1 MKKCFRAK
9 DKQQSSLLH
18 YIYPE
23 TEPLFKEY
31 LLPDERID
39 KSKPEYATITIM
51 DQRGIRT
58 YRKRIN

>member
-1 MKKCFRAK
+1 MKKCFRMK

-23 TEPLFKEY
+23 TEPLFKEFS
-31 LLPDERID
+31 LPDERIV
-39 KSKPEYATITIM
+39 SKPEYATITIC

-58 YRKRIN
+58 YRKRMT